1 MTTRRLLAS
10 LAGAAAVSL
19 SAAHAE
25 PVRHIGIYVQPYYE
39 AAREPG
45 GTPRVAVGRSFDG
58 LASNKREDIVGIRDR
73 IVKEPKLV
81 TPMTLMV
88 LAIRLY
94 DVGLRDDAVF
104 WFYAAKDRFLTLDE
118 VVDVGAGGLAQV
130 EDAIRNFS
138 TLAGPIING
147 YAFCDIANQQTIRA
161 KALDWVEQNPYEAI
175 FMERLPAWSRRS
187 RHCVRVPRRR
197 PLTLRTRATSPSF
210 APIGRETAWMRST
223 AGSPERLAQGQGL
236 RMPSSERNVPLR
248 GS

>member
-1 MTTRRLLAS
+1 MIAMRRLLAS
-10 LAGAAAVSL
+10 LAGAAAFSL
-19 SAAHAE
+19 SAAQAE
-25 PVRHIGIYVQPYYE
+25 PVRQIGIFVQPYYE

-58 LASNKREDIVGIRDR
+58 LASNRREDILGIRDR

-88 LAIRLY
+88 LAIRFY

-104 WFYAAKDRFLTLDE
+104 WFYAAKDRFLTLDQ

-130 EDAIRNFS
+130 EDAIRSFS

-147 YAFCDIANQQTIRA
+147 YAFCDIANQQAIRA

-175 FMERLPAWSRRS
+175 FMERLPAKQSNRRQGL
-187 RHCVRVPRRR
+187 VEAVA
-197 PLTLRTRATSPSF
+197 TLRASAAKEAAYLKDAANAAKFRADR
-210 APIGRETAWMRST
+210 A
-223 AGSPERLAQGQGL
+223 
-236 RMPSSERNVPLR
+236 RNRVDEKYCWK
-248 GS
+248 S

>member
-58 LASNKREDIVGIRDR
+58 LASNKREDILAIRDR

-175 FMERLPAWSRRS
+175 FMERLPAKQSNRKQAL
-187 RHCVRVPRRR
+187 VEAVA
-197 PLTLRTRATSPSF
+197 TLRASAAKEAAYFKDASNIAKFRADR
-210 APIGRETAWMRST
+210 A
-223 AGSPERLAQGQGL
+223 
-236 RMPSSERNVPLR
+236 RNRVDEKYCWK
-248 GS
+248 S